1 LFRRSIRLTG
11 RGKLFATHTPADP
24 SGSPPLQLPPQ
35 LCPRHLTSTSP
46 TA

>member
-1 LFRRSIRLTG
+1 LFRRSIWLTG
-11 RGKLFATHTPADP
+11 RRKVFATHTPADP
-24 SGSPPLQLPPQ
+24 IGLAPLQLPPQ